1 MTSST
6 RSCPK
11 VIRSSATPSSTAS
24 LTASS
29 GSAPSAYIV
38 GDAQPILGFGRGH
51 AFDTNQYVD
60 TCRRLVLERGEILTS
75 TRTLGL
81 LRDGAGVTGARLE
94 LPDGSIREVRAGATV
109 IATGGFQA
117 DPELRAAHVHPNAAA
132 IPLRSNPNSRGDGL
146 RLAREVGAATG
157 ADNAGFYGHLVP
169 SGIPFA
175 DSGDF
180 VGLSLYYSEHALLF
194 NLDNERFVDESVG
207 DHLTTMA
214 LLEQPEARGLLIADA
229 RVHRDWIVAAYV
241 EGAESSDKF
250 AVASR
255 RGGRCGVAESLEELA
270 LLPEEWGYDGQA
282 IADAVAA
289 YNVTVR
295 SDSDPS
301 PGRKLDRLPLD
312 EPPYYV
318 IETVPAITFPFYG
331 IRIDSSARVLD
342 ETGEPIP
349 GLLAAGSDTGG
360 LYVRAYAG
368 GIASALVFGL
378 TAARTAMRHPVAL
391 LTSPPSRAT
400 HQKENHVNLT
410 QRTAIV
416 TGGAR
421 GIGAAVSRRL
431 AADGY
436 QVAVLDLDESACAAT
451 VAAVEELG
459 SKAIAVGADVA
470 DEAAVQSAVDRVASD
485 LGAPTVLVNNAGIT
499 RDNLLFKMSTVDWD
513 SVINVHLRGAFLMSR
528 ATQQH
533 MTEAGWGRIVN
544 LSSISALGNRGQANY
559 AAAKAGLQGF
569 TKTLAIELGR
579 FGVTVNAIAPGLH
592 RHRDDRRHRR
602 AARHAV
608 RGVQGCQ
615 RQADP
620 CRSGR

>member
-1 MTSST
+1 MPEPTSST
-6 RSCPK
+6 PEDRRPPRPGRRDGRPHRSRPGSPRRAR
-11 VIRSSATPSSTAS
+11 VLVVEVASDLGGSVLFAGYAWTAPSHEVIDQVVPEGDPELRHALVDGFSDGIEWIRS
-24 LTASS
+24 L
-29 GSAPSAYIV
+29 GVHV
-38 GDAQPILGFGRGH
+38 GEAQPILGFGRGH

-60 TCRRLVLERGEILTS
+60 TCRRRVLERGEILTS

-81 LRDGAGVTGARLE
+81 LRDGARVTGARLE

-282 IADAVAA
+282 IAEAVAA
-289 YNVTVR
+289 FNETVR

-301 PGRKLDRLPLD
+301 PGRRLDRLPLD

-342 ETGEPIP
+342 EAGEPIP

-378 TAARTAMRHPVAL
+378 TAARTAMRHPVA
-391 LTSPPSRAT
+391 P
-400 HQKENHVNLT
+400 
-410 QRTAIV
+410 
-416 TGGAR
+416 
-421 GIGAAVSRRL
+421 
-431 AADGY
+431 
-436 QVAVLDLDESACAAT
+436 
-451 VAAVEELG
+451 
-459 SKAIAVGADVA
+459 
-470 DEAAVQSAVDRVASD
+470 
-485 LGAPTVLVNNAGIT
+485 
-499 RDNLLFKMSTVDWD
+499 
-513 SVINVHLRGAFLMSR
+513 
-528 ATQQH
+528 
-533 MTEAGWGRIVN
+533 
-544 LSSISALGNRGQANY
+544 
-559 AAAKAGLQGF
+559 
-569 TKTLAIELGR
+569 
-579 FGVTVNAIAPGLH
+579 
-592 RHRDDRRHRR
+592 
-602 AARHAV
+602 
-608 RGVQGCQ
+608 
-615 RQADP
+615 
-620 CRSGR
+620 